1 MRSWQGLS
9 IRSSSLPEPLNV
21 ELFPSSYLR
30 AALIALALLSLCAV
44 LRSAL
49 PLFLQAALMLATA
62 VYTLSLLRRH
72 TGLWGRGAC
81 SALFWDGAGW
91 IWRRGDERCPV
102 LLRRATIWP
111 GFILL
116 DFCCPRG
123 GGQRTL
129 LLLPDS
135 AASDT
140 LRRLRVYLRHLPVF
154 AE

>member
-1 MRSWQGLS
+1 MS

-21 ELFPSSYLR
+21 ELFSSSYLR
-30 AALIALALLSLCAV
+30 AALIALALLSACAL

-49 PLFLQAALMLATA
+49 PLFLRMALILAAT
-62 VYTLSLLRRH
+62 VYTLYLLRRH
-72 TGLWGRGAC
+72 TGLWGRAAC
-81 SALFWDGAGW
+81 SALLWDGAGW

-116 DFCCPRG
+116 DFRCLRG

-135 AASDT
+135 AASDA